1 MTHSLLSSWLYALK
15 ENPYEDATTT
25 SDPMSDFMSTLRR
38 EPVPTT
44 EAMQKGIDFENLV
57 TAILNGR
64 GDAENKWYGA
74 ARLAADVVHGG
85 IAQYRARREV
95 EVSGHK
101 LLLYGRLDWLKAGSI
116 IDTKFSGSYDRG
128 KYFNSTQHP
137 LYLELVP
144 EAKAFTYLIS
154 NGTELWTET
163 YTREE
168 TPDIYPVIS
177 DFMDWLGIM
186 GLLDLYKEKWIA
198 L

>member
-25 SDPMSDFMSTLRR
+25 SDPMSDFMSALRR
-38 EPVPTT
+38 ESTPTT

-57 TAILNGR
+57 TAILAGK
-64 GDAENKWYGA
+64 GDTENKWYSA
-74 ARLAADVVHGG
+74 ARLAADVVRGSV
-85 IAQYRARREV
+85 AQYRARREV
-95 EVSGHK
+95 EVGGHK
-101 LLLYGRLDWLKAGSI
+101 LLLYGRLDWLKAGTI

-137 LYLELVP
+137 VYLELVP

-163 YTREE
+163 YTRDE

-177 DFMDWLGIM
+177 DFMDWLRVM
-186 GLLDLYKEKWIA
+186 GLLDLYKDKWLA